1 MLARVKDLR
10 DELSWRDFVEIYD
23 PLIYRYARLR
33 GLSHEDASEIVQEC
47 MALLVKEMPRYEY
60 SHRTG
65 SFKRWLRTITN
76 NKIHDMF
83 KKRRPS
89 IGAPEDFQAVQNQER
104 SVDDLWEEQWQ
115 RKHLRYLLKQILDHV
130 SETTRRA
137 FELYV
142 VSGWPVEEVCGVL
155 KISAD
160 QVYAAKSRITRRLR
174 KKFQQLI
181 GESPTAATRPPPDP
195 EVGKPRPRIAELT

>member
-1 MLARVKDLR
+1 MLARVRNLR
-10 DELSWRDFVEIYD
+10 DELGWRDFVEIYD

-33 GLSHEDASEIVQEC
+33 GLNHEDASEIVQEC

-76 NKIHDMF
+76 NKINDMF
-83 KKRRPS
+83 KKRRPAL
-89 IGAPEDFQAVQNQER
+89 GAPDDFQAVQDQER

-115 RKHLRYLLKQILDHV
+115 RKHLRYLLKQILDQV
-130 SETTRRA
+130 SEKTRRA

-142 VSGWPVEEVCGVL
+142 VSGWPVEEVSDVL

-160 QVYAAKSRITRRLR
+160 QVYAAKSRITHRLR
-174 KKFQQLI
+174 KRFENLI
-181 GESPTAATRPPPDP
+181 GESPTAETRADP
-195 EVGKPRPRIAELT
+195 GPGAGKPRRRIAGLS